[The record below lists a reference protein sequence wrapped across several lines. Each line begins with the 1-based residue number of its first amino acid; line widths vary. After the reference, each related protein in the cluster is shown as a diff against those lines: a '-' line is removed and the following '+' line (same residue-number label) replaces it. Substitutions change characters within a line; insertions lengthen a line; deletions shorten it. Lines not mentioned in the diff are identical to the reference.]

1 MSAEETSGSGRPV
14 ILATCRLPGEAQARL
29 GRDYA
34 ARLRQDDAILPPS
47 AIVEAAPG
55 ADGLLIAPTDR
66 LSAETIAALPPGL
79 RIIATVSV
87 GFEHIDIAAAAARG
101 ITVTNTPDVLSAA
114 TADLAMLLLLGAARG
129 AHWGQAM
136 IRDNAW
142 TGWRVTGPLGV
153 EVSGKRLGILGLGR
167 IGRAMARRAR
177 GFDMEIHYH
186 GRARLAP
193 KLEQGAI
200 FHPDLLD
207 FLSCCDFLSIH
218 AALNDQTRGMISA
231 RELAALPGGAIL
243 VNTARGDI
251 IDDDALIA
259 SLKSR
264 HLAAAGLD
272 VFRGEPNIDPRLRA
286 LDNVFLLPHLGSAT
300 IETRNAMAGR
310 ALDNLDAFFAGRTPP
325 DRVAG

>member
-1 MSAEETSGSGRPV
+1 GRPV

-193 KLEQGAI
+193 ELEQDAI

>member
-1 MSAEETSGSGRPV
+1 MK
-14 ILATCRLPGEAQARL
+14 L
-29 GRDYA
+29 GRVS
-34 ARLRQDDAILPPS
+34 QQGIVFAI
-47 AIVEAAPG
+47 
-55 ADGLLIAPTDR
+55 
-66 LSAETIAALPPGL
+66 
-79 RIIATVSV
+79 
-87 GFEHIDIAAAAARG
+87 F
-101 ITVTNTPDVLSAA
+101 
-114 TADLAMLLLLGAARG
+114 LAMFAGFAFFLHGFATTANMLALLQNVA
-129 AHWGQAM
+129 
-136 IRDNAW
+136 
-142 TGWRVTGPLGV
+142 V
-153 EVSGKRLGILGLGR
+153 LGILGLGR